1 MTVTRSFNTSILAAS
16 CAASAGIHAG
26 LVPAHLGESASVG
39 LAFLASALVL
49 IVFALVLSVG
59 SAQLV
64 RRVAPV
70 ASALMAGLIA
80 AYAISRSVGLPF
92 GGEGVEEWDVLGL
105 LTQCTQAA
113 GLAAAVALQKE
124 IRT

>member
-1 MTVTRSFNTSILAAS
+1 MTVARSFNASVLSAS

-26 LVPAHLGESASVG
+26 LVPAHLGESPSLG

-49 IVFALVLSVG
+49 IAFALALSVG

-64 RRVAPV
+64 QPLAP
-70 ASALMAGLIA
+70 AAALLMAVLIT
-80 AYAISRSVGLPF
+80 AYGISRTVGLPF

-105 LTQCTQAA
+105 VTQSIQVA
-113 GLAAAVALQKE
+113 GLAAAAALHKE
-124 IRT
+124 VRI